1 MTTTATKFKFKPI
14 TLDAPEYAIKMTRQ
28 MFEQIFGC
36 EPQDIRVDA
45 LNLGWHPSWYTL
57 QLPAI
62 RRHWKD
68 QGYGNNVV
76 AVTFYGNR
84 SLYRLKEEGY
94 HLAGKCKVG
103 GKEVEGYTS
112 DIMLDVDGR
121 LYSVEVISI
130 RSEE

>member
-1 MTTTATKFKFKPI
+1 MTTATKFKSV

-36 EPQDIRVDA
+36 EPQDIRVDTFE
-45 LNLGWHPSWYTL
+45 LEWRPSWYSL
-57 QLPAI
+57 RLPAI
-62 RRHWKD
+62 RRHWKNE
-68 QGYGNNVV
+68 GYGNKVV

-94 HLAGKCKVG
+94 HLAGRCKVKR
-103 GKEVEGYTS
+103 KEVEGYTS
-112 DIMLDVDGR
+112 HVMLDVDGR